1 MTSTANPRPANKLR
15 TTVIQRTE
23 IKGCQHR
30 DLWFVLDTSGSM
42 AGKMLRDV
50 QSSAL
55 DIFGSIVDTQDRVEV
70 CAFGSTVS
78 HPLPLAKK
86 DTAAFQ
92 TCMASLKA
100 SGQTALWDAIVATID
115 RVAEQKFNQ
124 NKRFE
129 EVVIFTD
136 GDDNKSQ
143 HTFLDVVAKV
153 ARPGCV
159 LKLFVIAVG
168 SGVSE
173 VTREQLAAVCAPAH
187 AKLFLESNA
196 SGIIEA
202 FGKVKRELVRTV
214 VEERTV
220 QHRTVHTQR
229 FQI

>member
-1 MTSTANPRPANKLR
+1 
-15 TTVIQRTE
+15 
-23 IKGCQHR
+23 
-30 DLWFVLDTSGSM
+30 M

-55 DIFGSIVDTQDRVEV
+55 DIFGSIMKTQDRVEV

-78 HPLPLAKK
+78 QPLPLANK
-86 DTAAFQ
+86 DTTAFQ
-92 TCMASLKA
+92 NCMASLEA
-100 SGQTALWDAIVATID
+100 HGQTALWDAIITTVD

-124 NKRFE
+124 NTRFE

-136 GDDNKSQ
+136 GDDTKSQ
-143 HTFLDVVAKV
+143 HTFQDAMDKV

-168 SGVSE
+168 SGVSQ
-173 VTREQLAAVCAPAH
+173 VTREQLAAMCAPAH

-196 SGIIEA
+196 SDIIEA

-214 VEERTV
+214 VQVDTV
-220 QHRTVHTQR
+220 QHRTTHTERIQL
-229 FQI
+229 